1 MPKFNKS
8 NDEWKQD
15 LSDLSFKVTREGATE
30 RPFSGQYNNFYDKG
44 VFECICCG
52 NKLFDSSRKF
62 DSGTGWP
69 SFDNPFSSTSL
80 EEIEDNSHGMIRV
93 EVRCSNCNAHLGHV
107 FDDGPS
113 PTNKRYCINSASLNF
128 IGRTNE

>member
-30 RPFSGQYNNFYDKG
+30 RPFSGQYNNFYERG

-80 EEIEDNSHGMIRV
+80 EEIEDNSHGMTRV

-107 FDDGPS
+107 FDDGPA
-113 PTNKRYCINSASLNF
+113 PTNKRYCINSVSLNF
-128 IGRTNE
+128 IESTNE

>member
-30 RPFSGQYNNFYDKG
+30 RPFSGRYNNFYERG

-80 EEIEDNSHGMIRV
+80 EEIEDNSHGMTRV

-107 FDDGPS
+107 FDDGPA
-113 PTNKRYCINSASLNF
+113 PTNKRYCINSVSLNF
-128 IGRTNE
+128 IESTNE

>member
-30 RPFSGQYNNFYDKG
+30 RPFSGQYNNFYERG

-80 EEIEDNSHGMIRV
+80 EEIEDNSHGMTRV

-107 FDDGPS
+107 FDDGPA
-113 PTNKRYCINSASLNF
+113 PTNKRYCINSVSLNF
-128 IGRTNE
+128 IESTDE

>member
-107 FDDGPS
+107 FDDGPA

-128 IGRTNE
+128 IESTNE

>member
-80 EEIEDNSHGMIRV
+80 EEIEDNSHGMTRV

-107 FDDGPS
+107 FDDGPA

-128 IGRTNE
+128 IESTNE

>member
-30 RPFSGQYNNFYDKG
+30 RPFSGQYNNFYERG

-80 EEIEDNSHGMIRV
+80 EEIEDNSYGMTRV

-107 FDDGPS
+107 FDDGPA
-113 PTNKRYCINSASLNF
+113 PTNKRYCINSVSLNF
-128 IGRTNE
+128 IESTNE

>member
-30 RPFSGQYNNFYDKG
+30 RPFSGQYNNFYERG

-80 EEIEDNSHGMIRV
+80 EEIEDNSHGMTRV

-107 FDDGPS
+107 FDDGPA

-128 IGRTNE
+128 IESTNE

>member
-30 RPFSGQYNNFYDKG
+30 RPFSGQYNNFYERG

-80 EEIEDNSHGMIRV
+80 EEIEDNSYGMTRV

-107 FDDGPS
+107 FDDGPA

-128 IGRTNE
+128 IESTNE

>member
-30 RPFSGQYNNFYDKG
+30 RPFSGQYNNFYERG

-80 EEIEDNSHGMIRV
+80 EEIEDNSYGMTRV

-107 FDDGPS
+107 FDDGPA
-113 PTNKRYCINSASLNF
+113 PTNKRYCINSVSLNF
-128 IGRTNE
+128 IESTDE

>member
-1 MPKFNKS
+1 MPKFNKT

-30 RPFSGQYNNFYDKG
+30 RPFSGQYNDFYNKG
-44 VFECICCG
+44 IFECICCG

-80 EEIEDNSHGMIRV
+80 EEIEDNSHGMTRV

-107 FDDGPS
+107 FDDGPA
-113 PTNKRYCINSASLNF
+113 PTNKRYCINSVSLNF
-128 IGRTNE
+128 IESTNE

>member
-107 FDDGPS
+107 FDDGP
-113 PTNKRYCINSASLNF
+113 TKTGARYCVNSASLNF
-128 IGRTNE
+128 NKK

>member
-1 MPKFNKS
+1 MPKFNKT

-30 RPFSGQYNNFYDKG
+30 RPFSGQYNNFYERG

-80 EEIEDNSHGMIRV
+80 EEIEDNSHGMTRV

-107 FDDGPS
+107 FDDGPA
-113 PTNKRYCINSASLNF
+113 PTNKRYCINSVSLNF
-128 IGRTNE
+128 IESTNE

>member
-1 MPKFNKS
+1 MPKFNKT

-30 RPFSGQYNNFYDKG
+30 RPFSGQYNDFYNKG
-44 VFECICCG
+44 IFECICCG

-80 EEIEDNSHGMIRV
+80 EEIEDNSHGMTRV

-107 FDDGPS
+107 FDDGPA

>member
-1 MPKFNKS
+1 MPKFNKT

-30 RPFSGQYNNFYDKG
+30 RPFSGQYNDFYNKG
-44 VFECICCG
+44 IFECICCG

-62 DSGTGWP
+62 NSGTGWP

-80 EEIEDNSHGMIRV
+80 EEIEDNSHGMTRV

-107 FDDGPS
+107 FDDGPA

-128 IGRTNE
+128 IESTNE

>member
-1 MPKFNKS
+1 MPKINKS

-15 LSDLSFKVTREGATE
+15 LDDLSFKVTREGATE
-30 RPFSGQYNNFYDKG
+30 RPFSGQYNFFYEKG
-44 VFECICCG
+44 IFECICCG

-69 SFDNPFSSTSL
+69 SFDNPFSPTSL
-80 EEIEDNSHGMIRV
+80 EEIEDNSHGMTRV

-107 FDDGPS
+107 FDDGPA

-128 IGRTNE
+128 IESTNE

>member
-1 MPKFNKS
+1 MPKFNKT

-30 RPFSGQYNNFYDKG
+30 RPFSGQYNDFYNKG
-44 VFECICCG
+44 IFECICCG

-80 EEIEDNSHGMIRV
+80 EEIEDNSHGMTRV

-107 FDDGPS
+107 FDDGPA

-128 IGRTNE
+128 IESTNE

>member
-1 MPKFNKS
+1 MPKINKS
-8 NDEWKQD
+8 NDEWKLELD
-15 LSDLSFKVTREGATE
+15 NLSFKVTREGATE
-30 RPFSGQYNNFYDKG
+30 MPFSGQYNSFYEKG
-44 VFECICCG
+44 IFECICCG

-80 EEIEDNSHGMIRV
+80 EELVDNTHGMTRI

-107 FDDGPS
+107 FDDGPAPS
-113 PTNKRYCINSASLNF
+113 NKRYCINSASLNF
-128 IGRTNE
+128 IKSSND

>member
-1 MPKFNKS
+1 MPKLNKS

-80 EEIEDNSHGMIRV
+80 EEIEDNSHGMTRV

-107 FDDGPS
+107 FDDGPA

-128 IGRTNE
+128 IESTNE